1 MALTKISR
9 GLLSTGVS
17 DSSDATAITID
28 SSERVGIGTTSPT
41 GKLEI
46 AATGTNAAPHIKLTE
61 SGDTR
66 EFNIY
71 NDGSG
76 NGHLVLAD
84 SDDDTSDTEIVL
96 NDNGIITMLTGN
108 SERMRIDSS
117 GNVLVGTTTFNN
129 LSTESGV
136 LASNN
141 VVMARGGLVDHQ
153 DACAVLQ
160 YSSDTTWLRAYGDT
174 AGSGLIVF
182 RTGGGAG
189 SNDAEAMRI
198 DAAGNVGIGT
208 SSPDRQLS
216 INDFSGNGTLSI
228 NASTSGACTVYFAD
242 GSSGTSIYAGY
253 IQYSHSDNSMQFA
266 TNGGSERMR
275 ITSGGGVG
283 INTTSVTGA
292 LTVQELS
299 NQVIRSESTGS
310 GTVTHLQFVK
320 TSGGAAQ
327 IGAITGTTS
336 SVSYTSGSDYRLKE
350 NVITDWDATTLL
362 KSLKPSKFNFK
373 DNQSETVT
381 GFIAHE
387 VQEVLPYLVNGEKDG
402 EDMQSMDYAKL
413 TPLLTK
419 AIQEQQELIEDLQT
433 RIEELE
439 A

>member
-198 DAAGNVGIGT
+198 DASGNVGIGT
-208 SSPDRQLS
+208 SSP
-216 INDFSGNGTLSI
+216 NGKLTIS
-228 NASTSGACTVYFAD
+228 NSGAGGFEFTPDTTAFSVANSNYIASYDRSASAYRDIVFDLGGAENQ
-242 GSSGTSIYAGY
+242 SIRFKA
-253 IQYSHSDNSMQFA
+253 
-266 TNGGSERMR
+266 
-275 ITSGGGVG
+275 GGGVG
-283 INTTSVTGA
+283 INTSSVTGA

-327 IGAITGTTS
+327 IGSITGTTS
-336 SVSYTSGSDYRLKE
+336 SVSYNTTSDYRLKE
-350 NVITDWDATTLL
+350 NVITDWNATTLL
-362 KSLKPSKFNFK
+362 KQLKPSKFNFK
-373 DNQSETVT
+373 DNQSETIT

-387 VQEVLPYLVNGEKDG
+387 IQEILPYLVSGEKDG